1 MSNRDIGAAKEA
13 KALHFLKK
21 QGLQLLC
28 QNYHCRKGEI
38 DLIMQHENSLV
49 FIEVRYRRSEAFGT
63 ALESVDWRKQ
73 QKIIMT
79 ARHYLQQ
86 IGHELPECRF
96 DVVTLHDNDIEPV
109 SWLKNAFQIN

>member
-13 KALHFLKK
+13 IALQFLKK
-21 QGLQLLC
+21 QGLKLVC

-38 DLIMQHENSLV
+38 DLIMQHKNSLV
-49 FIEVRYRRSEAFGT
+49 FIEVRYRRSEAYGT

-79 ARHYLQQ
+79 AQHYLQQ
-86 IGHELPECRF
+86 LGQELPECRF
-96 DVVTLHDNDIEPV
+96 DVVTLRDNPIEPI